1 MKCFKTFLAPGCSV
15 FREQSRPLCAR
26 GAAETPLCRSSAT
39 APAQSPPTSL
49 GQAQRSAGATPRR
62 PGQTEPCPSGTFLSG
77 LQPVFFSRRMLST
90 SESRA
95 KGSWTRSFGK
105 TSVLCF
111 RCAPGQ
117 RPGHSLPAAP
127 LPGISA
133 SFGESHRHFHS
144 CQQCQT
150 GKTRRCLCC
159 FVRTRE
165 QFDFNSTPSCGAAGR
180 ARCSR
185 RGQSQRRLRVSAR
198 CDPPE

>member
-1 MKCFKTFLAPGCSV
+1 MFGLQRTVPSALCPRSSRDPSV
-15 FREQSRPLCAR
+15 PQQCHCAR
-26 GAAETPLCRSSAT
+26 SEPPDVPRPGT
-39 APAQSPPTSL
+39 ALRWA
-49 GQAQRSAGATPRR
+49 RPRR

-127 LPGISA
+127 LPGISP
-133 SFGESHRHFHS
+133 SFGERHRHFHS